1 MQTVTINQRVLAA
14 VGLGTWHMG
23 DDPAKRTMEIQAL
36 QAGIKAGAQVIDTA
50 EMYGNGRAERLVAE
64 AIKPFDRQYLFLSLT
79 RSCHSTRATRSWSRV
94 WIAV

>member
-1 MQTVTINQRVLAA
+1 MQTVTINQRVLPA

-23 DDPAKRTMEIQAL
+23 DDPAKRTM
-36 QAGIKAGAQVIDTA
+36 AGPSVWLPKPSS
-50 EMYGNGRAERLVAE
+50 RL
-64 AIKPFDRQYLFLSLT
+64 IGKTCLSLT

>member
-36 QAGIKAGAQVIDTA
+36 QAGIKAGAQI
-50 EMYGNGRAERLVAE
+50 GRAHV
-64 AIKPFDRQYLFLSLT
+64 
-79 RSCHSTRATRSWSRV
+79 
-94 WIAV
+94 

>member
-50 EMYGNGRAERLVAE
+50 EMYGNGSVWLPKPSSRL
-64 AIKPFDRQYLFLSLT
+64 IGKTCLSLT

>member
-1 MQTVTINQRVLAA
+1 MQTVTINQRVLPA

-64 AIKPFDRQYLFLSLT
+64 VIKPLIGKTCLSLT
-79 RSCHSTRATRSWSRV
+79 RSCHSTRATRNWSRV
-94 WIAV
+94 

>member
-50 EMYGNGRAERLVAE
+50 EMYGNGNDFHVVFERV
-64 AIKPFDRQYLFLSLT
+64 F
-79 RSCHSTRATRSWSRV
+79 
-94 WIAV
+94 